1 MEAHLQ
7 TRPGGRT
14 LTAAKKRVRICFNL
28 LFHRGYPL
36 YRPVYFLYKRFS
48 DREKLR
54 FLAETVRP
62 GMTVLDIGANIGFYA
77 KILSKLVGETG
88 VVYAFEPEQLNF
100 ERMRANTQGLQNL
113 KLVRAAVGSKT
124 QKLKLY
130 VSDDMNVDHHTYDN
144 GRSRRAV
151 EVDCVALD
159 DYLAAVRTVDFV
171 KIDVQGF
178 DCEAIRGAREL
189 LKRSSNVKLLGEFWP
204 FGLKN
209 SGTLPSSYL
218 QLLKDLGFSVEF
230 LGLHGREGI
239 NFDEEAGDRD
249 FYTDFVAIKK

>member
-1 MEAHLQ
+1 
-7 TRPGGRT
+7 
-14 LTAAKKRVRICFNL
+14 
-28 LFHRGYPL
+28 
-36 YRPVYFLYKRFS
+36 
-48 DREKLR
+48 
-54 FLAETVRP
+54 
-62 GMTVLDIGANIGFYA
+62 VLDIGANIGFYA